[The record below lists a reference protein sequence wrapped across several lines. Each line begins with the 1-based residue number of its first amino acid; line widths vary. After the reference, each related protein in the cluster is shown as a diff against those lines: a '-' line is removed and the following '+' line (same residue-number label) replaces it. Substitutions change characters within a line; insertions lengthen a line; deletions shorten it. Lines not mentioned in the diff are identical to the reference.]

1 MTTGVVAIGVVATE
15 VGRTVTG
22 VATGTPGMVLNPV
35 AGTGAGVGIICVG
48 WPGGHPRGKPV
59 PPAP

>member
-1 MTTGVVAIGVVATE
+1 MTTGVVAAAGA
-15 VGRTVTG
+15 GRTVTG

-48 WPGGHPRGKPV
+48 
-59 PPAP
+59 